1 MKFLLFAVI
10 LLIQIIVLL
19 GIGIS
24 IFFLKFRIWPPK
36 RKSSWQFFVSWIFSS
51 IAMIGVPLVGI
62 FDLETLGFSHWSRFL
77 IGGILFL
84 NGAGLASW
92 GSLTLSGYQSLGFSR
107 ELITSGPYRFSRNPQ
122 YVGSIIMYIGI
133 ILVLNSIL
141 GLITSLLVIFAFL
154 ILPFSEEPWL
164 QKEYG
169 KTYVEYCK
177 KVPRFIK
184 LYFIKAKK

>member
-1 MKFLLFAVI
+1 MRFLLLAVI

-24 IFFLKFRIWPPK
+24 IFFPRFRIWPPK
-36 RKSSWQFFVSWIFSS
+36 RKSSWQFIVSWIFSS
-51 IAMIGVPLVGI
+51 VAMIGVPLVGI

-77 IGGILFL
+77 IGGILFFL
-84 NGAGLASW
+84 GAGFASW
-92 GSLTLSGYQSLGFSR
+92 GSLVLSGYQSLGFRR

-122 YVGSIIMYIGI
+122 YVGSIIMYVGI

-141 GLITSLLVIFAFL
+141 GLITGLMVIFAFL
-154 ILPFSEEPWL
+154 VLPFSEEPWL

-169 KTYVEYCK
+169 SSYVEYCK

-184 LYFIKAKK
+184 IPFI